1 MIHFTSYL
9 SFSFFSNTLANTALT
24 DFDTATDAR
33 AIDIPQAEA
42 LRNATV
48 LAAENVKDGNIET
61 RQTVLEEEKTKAEN
75 EFNDEEKFLVKHW

>member
-1 MIHFTSYL
+1 LTS
-9 SFSFFSNTLANTALT
+9 
-24 DFDTATDAR
+24 FDTAKEAR

-61 RQTVLEEEKTKAEN
+61 RKTVLEEEKTKAEN
-75 EFNDEEKFLVKHW
+75 EFNDEKKFLVEHW